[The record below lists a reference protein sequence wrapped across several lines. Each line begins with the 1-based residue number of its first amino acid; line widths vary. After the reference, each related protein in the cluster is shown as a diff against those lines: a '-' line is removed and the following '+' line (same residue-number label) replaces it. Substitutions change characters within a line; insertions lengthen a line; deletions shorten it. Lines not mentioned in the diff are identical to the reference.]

1 MDSRER
7 CAMLLTALLRL
18 KGSLAQ
24 VQEIHER
31 SYEGDT
37 SPELR
42 QKIEVD
48 LEQCKAVLDKT
59 LDEHRSSNR

>member
-1 MDSRER
+1 MDAHAR
-7 CAMLLTALLRL
+7 CAMLLTALRRL

-24 VQEIHER
+24 VQEIHEK

-42 QKIEVD
+42 QKLEVD
-48 LEQCKAVLDKT
+48 LEQCKAVLDQI
-59 LDEHRSSNR
+59 LGEHRSSNR